1 MNEGRTNRR
10 GKVFRTVSVALAL
23 CFWAFAAK
31 AGEIGRYVVGGW
43 TVLIN
48 ADDTTG
54 AFTNCIA
61 TASYRSGIDMHVMV
75 SANFSWDLGF
85 SSANWRL
92 KTGDRISIQYRFDRS
107 RWNGAAAEVLS
118 EMLVRI
124 PMPPDGQIA
133 SLFRRSRTMEI
144 TDGRDNF
151 YFDLAGTS
159 KLLVSLVDCVQT
171 RLDME
176 RNIASADGSSVSA
189 TLPDETELRLEG
201 TRVLSNFLLAANF
214 SGAQLVGP
222 EQAPKS
228 LATPHAVAVLGDV
241 ISFAIIVPQPER
253 RAERIATEI
262 AGYVSESCDGEYGGG
277 STKEMLEGFALVNAF
292 TACQDTAGGNY
303 LQFVVTP
310 RKTSGHYM
318 IGVMSSE
325 PLAAGSNTTTGKPE
339 PITVEELRQAAFR
352 ASQ

>member
-1 MNEGRTNRR
+1 M
-10 GKVFRTVSVALAL
+10 FRTVSVALAL
-23 CFWAFAAK
+23 CLWAFAAK
-31 AGEIGRYVVGGW
+31 AGEIGRYAVGSW

-61 TASYRSGIDMHVMV
+61 SVSYRSGIDMHVMV

-85 SSANWRL
+85 SSSSWRL
-92 KTGDRISIQYRFDRS
+92 KTGERISIQYRFDRF
-107 RWNGAAAEVLS
+107 RWNAATAEVLS

-159 KLLVSLVDCVQT
+159 QLLVSLVDCVQT

-176 RNIASADGSSVSA
+176 RNAPSAGGSTVAA
-189 TLPDETELRLEG
+189 TAQPDDTALRLEG

-228 LATPHAVAVLGDV
+228 LTTPHAVAVLGEV

-262 AGYVSESCDGEYGGG
+262 AGFVSESCDGKYGGG
-277 STKEMLEGFALVNAF
+277 STKETVEGMALVNAF

-303 LQFVVTP
+303 LQFVIIP
-310 RKTSGHYM
+310 RKVSGHYV
-318 IGVMSSE
+318 IGVMSPE
-325 PLAAGSNTTTGKPE
+325 PLAAGGDAATGRTAPV
-339 PITVEELRQAAFR
+339 TLEEFRQAAFR